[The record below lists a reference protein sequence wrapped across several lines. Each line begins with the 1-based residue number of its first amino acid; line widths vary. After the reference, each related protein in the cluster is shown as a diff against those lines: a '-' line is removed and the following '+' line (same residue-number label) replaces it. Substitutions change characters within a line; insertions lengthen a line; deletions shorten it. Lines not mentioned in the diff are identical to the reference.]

1 MAEALVSDTA
11 VVSNL
16 IRLQGRELQKKNAHF
31 KFLWVTHTKSRLTKK
46 VKGTGMLKFQN
57 QIYLTLKIMSKLW

>member
-31 KFLWVTHTKSRLTKK
+31 KFL
-46 VKGTGMLKFQN
+46 
-57 QIYLTLKIMSKLW
+57 

>member
-16 IRLQGRELQKKNAHF
+16 IRLQGRELQKKMHISNF
-31 KFLWVTHTKSRLTKK
+31 YESHTQNLDLPKK
-46 VKGTGMLKFQN
+46 
-57 QIYLTLKIMSKLW
+57 